1 MAKNINQSA
10 AAVFLSAFGDE
21 TRSQHQ
27 VVPVEQIA
35 LHYDNT
41 AAKNDTPES
50 IRQLADSIEANGLIH
65 PLAVN
70 QIADGQYRLLSGERR
85 YRAITECLQWETVPC
100 TVYNNLSPAME
111 QLILVSANLQ
121 ARDYSAADKLELYVQ
136 AEAAL
141 REMKSSGKYR
151 GGIQRGVAALLNVS
165 EQQVGKYKAIVA
177 GYTPDELPTIK
188 NIDAAA
194 KAVRQPKA
202 PEKPV
207 EEAPEQEPAKTESHF
222 QFLGTSTPE
231 QPVEA
236 PAAPEPEQTT
246 DKKEIRLDGMALS
259 REDADFAASV
269 AIKEALRAV
278 QTLLQWA
285 QQTDQPA
292 RLQQR
297 FFVMHAELVNAIA
310 HSDALRGNNT

>member
-21 TRSQHQ
+21 TKSQHQ
-27 VVPVEQIA
+27 VIPVEQIT

-50 IRQLADSIEANGLIH
+50 IQQLADSIEANGLIH

-70 QIADGQYRLLSGERR
+70 QIAEGQYRLLSGERR

-100 TVYNNLSPAME
+100 TVYNNLSTAME

-177 GYTPDELPTIK
+177 GYTPDELPAIK

-202 PEKPV
+202 Q
-207 EEAPEQEPAKTESHF
+207 APEPMPEPEPAKTESHF
-222 QFLGTSTPE
+222 QFFKTSEPE
-231 QPVEA
+231 QPTETSAV
-236 PAAPEPEQTT
+236 PEPVQPATNEKT
-246 DKKEIRLDGMALS
+246 IRLDGMKLS
-259 REDADFAASV
+259 RKDADFAASV
-269 AIKEALRAV
+269 AVKEAQCAV
-278 QTLLQWA
+278 QTLMQWA
-285 QQTDQPA
+285 AQTEQPE
-292 RLQQR
+292 RLRQR
-297 FFVMHAELVNAIA
+297 FLVMHSELANAVA
-310 HSDALRGNNT
+310 QSDALRGNDA

>member
-21 TRSQHQ
+21 TKSQHQ

-202 PEKPV
+202 PVPPV
-207 EEAPEQEPAKTESHF
+207 EEVPEPAKTESHF

-269 AIKEALRAV
+269 AIKEALRAIK
-278 QTLLQWA
+278 TLRQWA
-285 QQTDQPA
+285 QQTDQSS
-292 RLQQR
+292 RIQSYI
-297 FFVMHAELVNAIA
+297 FVAQSELCAAVD

>member
-21 TRSQHQ
+21 TKSQHQ
-27 VVPVEQIA
+27 VIPVEQIT

-50 IRQLADSIEANGLIH
+50 IQQLADSIEANGLIH

-70 QIADGQYRLLSGERR
+70 QIAEGQYRLLSGERR
-85 YRAITECLQWETVPC
+85 DRAITECLQWETVPC
-100 TVYNNLSPAME
+100 TVYNNLSTAME

-177 GYTPDELPTIK
+177 GYTPDELPAIK

-202 PEKPV
+202 Q
-207 EEAPEQEPAKTESHF
+207 APEPMPKPEPAKTESHF
-222 QFLGTSTPE
+222 QFFKTSEPE
-231 QPVEA
+231 QPTETSAV
-236 PAAPEPEQTT
+236 PEPVQPATNEKT
-246 DKKEIRLDGMALS
+246 IRMDGMELS
-259 REDADFAASV
+259 RKDADFAASV
-269 AIKEALRAV
+269 AVKEAQRAV
-278 QTLLQWA
+278 QTLMQWA
-285 QQTDQPA
+285 AQTEQPE
-292 RLQQR
+292 RLRQR
-297 FFVMHAELVNAIA
+297 FFVMHSELANAVA
-310 HSDALRGNNT
+310 QSDALRGNDA